1 MFVAA
6 IRGVKANLE
15 TVRIKYFIIQR
26 IGSSVFLS
34 GVVLGALQ
42 VTHNLLR
49 VFIGIRLVLK
59 LGVAP
64 LHGWFIRVLSQLSWE
79 FLVLASTL
87 QKVLPLYLFS
97 LITFELLVYIL
108 VLSVAV
114 RVVGS
119 INLLETKK
127 LLAYSSIFRAVWMLS
142 CNSIFPVLA
151 QYLGAYAVA
160 LGVLV
165 GPLAVE
171 RRVNLNEVL
180 AKNNKSKTLICL
192 IGFFSLGGSPPFLGF
207 YAKILVAQVVLAGQ
221 QMVFLLYLVSSS
233 VFLLYVYL
241 RFFYQAVTTSG
252 PETEARVPEYFY
264 GGALVLA
271 LFLLVIFPWF

>member
-1 MFVAA
+1 
-6 IRGVKANLE
+6 
-15 TVRIKYFIIQR
+15 
-26 IGSSVFLS
+26 
-34 GVVLGALQ
+34 
-42 VTHNLLR
+42 
-49 VFIGIRLVLK
+49 
-59 LGVAP
+59 
-64 LHGWFIRVLSQLSWE
+64 
-79 FLVLASTL
+79 LASTL

-142 CNSIFPVLA
+142 CDSIFPVLA

-171 RRVNLNEVL
+171 RRININEVL